1 MQEYRRNG
9 GIAPLILNLVTRWRW
24 VVRLTAWTLCP
35 REPIEYEASWAPEPV
50 WRFWEK
56 KIALLPLPVFEPPPP
71 TRSLVTIPTGLSR
84 LSILLTCLFDVFLIY
99 FHCLF
104 SLSFHLYRICLA
116 FPSNFSPIFS
126 VTKPH
131 CRVLSL
137 YSIGDVWREYIA
149 MVQWYWKGNL
159 KYSES
164 NLSQCHFVHH
174 LPHMKRAGIEPGPLQ
189 WVTGN

>member
-1 MQEYRRNG
+1 MEVSGQTHDL
-9 GIAPLILNLVTRWRW
+9 A
-24 VVRLTAWTLCP
+24 AMP
-35 REPIEYEASWAPEPV
+35 REPIEYNASWVPESV
-50 WRFWEK
+50 WTFWEK
-56 KIALLPLPVFEPPPP
+56 IAPLPLPVFEPHP
-71 TRSLVTIPTGLSR
+71 TLSQVTIPTALSR

-104 SLSFHLYRICLA
+104 SLSFHLYICLA
-116 FPSNFSPIFS
+116 FPSHFSPIFS

-131 CRVLSL
+131 LRMLGL

-174 LPHMKRAGIEPGPLQ
+174 IPHMKWAGVEPGPLQ